1 MRRIFRTL
9 KEGFLGF
16 FRHFSV
22 SLSSIA
28 VVTFTML
35 FFGIILILTNNIN
48 DTTKNIEGNID
59 IWVSVKADYESEKP
73 KIEEEIKQLT
83 GVSRIQE
90 ITKEDALEQYIETY
104 GEAYERFKEN
114 NPLLD
119 GYLIYVS
126 DGRYLDEVSSRVE
139 SSQWAH
145 EVMDGGDATN
155 NLLDSLNMLRTGGSG
170 FVIAL
175 TLLAVFLISNTI
187 KLSIYSRQDE
197 IEIMRIVG
205 ATNNFIRSP
214 FLVEGILI
222 GIFGSIIPIAIII
235 FGYDFLVQKLTD
247 STIFGLFQITPA
259 VPMVYE
265 ISAIILITSV
275 SVGLIGSFISV
286 TRNLRWVR

>member
-35 FFGIILILTNNIN
+35 FLGIILILTNNIN

-73 KIEEEIKQLT
+73 QIEEEIKQLT

-90 ITKEDALEQYIETY
+90 ITKEDALDQYIATY
-104 GEAYERFKEN
+104 GDAYERFKED

-126 DGRYLDEVSSRVE
+126 DGRYLDDVSSKVE
-139 SSQWAH
+139 SAQWAH

-155 NLLDSLNMLRTGGSG
+155 NLLDSLNMLRTGGTS

-175 TLLAVFLISNTI
+175 TLLAIFLISNTI

-222 GIFGSIIPIAIII
+222 GIFGSIIPIAIIF
-235 FGYDFLVQKLTD
+235 FGYDYLVVKLAD

-259 VPMVYE
+259 VPMIYE
-265 ISAIILITSV
+265 ISTIILITSV

>member
-35 FFGIILILTNNIN
+35 FLGIILILTNNIN

-73 KIEEEIKQLT
+73 QIEEEIKQLT

-90 ITKEDALEQYIETY
+90 ITKEDALDQYIATY
-104 GEAYERFKEN
+104 GDAYERFKED

-126 DGRYLDEVSSRVE
+126 DGRYLEDVSSKVE
-139 SSQWAH
+139 SAQWAH

-155 NLLDSLNMLRTGGSG
+155 NLLDSLNMLRTGGTS

-175 TLLAVFLISNTI
+175 TLLAIFLISNTI

-222 GIFGSIIPIAIII
+222 GIFGSIIPIAIIF
-235 FGYDFLVQKLTD
+235 FGYDYLVVKLAD

-259 VPMVYE
+259 VPMIYE
-265 ISAIILITSV
+265 ISTIILVTSV

>member
-9 KEGFLGF
+9 KEGFVGF

-35 FFGIILILTNNIN
+35 FLGIILILTNNIN
-48 DTTKNIEGNID
+48 STTKNIEGNID
-59 IWVSVKADYESEKP
+59 IWVSIKADYENEKP
-73 KIEEEIKQLT
+73 QIEEEIKRIT

-90 ITKEDALEQYIETY
+90 ITKEDALEQYIATY
-104 GEAYERFKEN
+104 GDAYERFKEN

-119 GYLIYVS
+119 GYLIYVT
-126 DGRYLDEVSSRVE
+126 DGRYLEEVSNKVKSA
-139 SSQWAH
+139 QWAF

-155 NLLDSLNMLRTGGSG
+155 NLLDSLNMLRTGGST

-214 FLVEGILI
+214 FLIEGILI
-222 GIFGSIIPIAIII
+222 GIFGSIIPIVIIV
-235 FGYDFLVQKLTD
+235 FGYDYLVNKLAD

-265 ISAIILITSV
+265 ISVIILITSV

>member
-1 MRRIFRTL
+1 
-9 KEGFLGF
+9 
-16 FRHFSV
+16 
-22 SLSSIA
+22 
-28 VVTFTML
+28 ML
-35 FFGIILILTNNIN
+35 FLGIILILTNNIN

-73 KIEEEIKQLT
+73 QIEEEIKQLT

-155 NLLDSLNMLRTGGSG
+155 NLLDSLNMLRTGGTG

-235 FGYDFLVQKLTD
+235 FGYEYLVEKLAD

>member
-35 FFGIILILTNNIN
+35 FLGIILILTNNIN

-73 KIEEEIKQLT
+73 QIEEEIKQLT

-90 ITKEDALEQYIETY
+90 ITKEDALDQYIATY
-104 GEAYERFKEN
+104 GDAYERFKED

-126 DGRYLDEVSSRVE
+126 DGRYLEDVSSKVE
-139 SSQWAH
+139 SAQWAH

-155 NLLDSLNMLRTGGSG
+155 NLLDSLNMLRTGGTS

-175 TLLAVFLISNTI
+175 TLLAIFLISNTI

-222 GIFGSIIPIAIII
+222 GIFGSIIPIAIIF
-235 FGYDFLVQKLTD
+235 FGYDYLVVKLAD

-259 VPMVYE
+259 VPMIYE
-265 ISAIILITSV
+265 ISTIILITSV

>member
-35 FFGIILILTNNIN
+35 FLGIILILTNNIN

-73 KIEEEIKQLT
+73 QIEEEIKQLT

-90 ITKEDALEQYIETY
+90 ITKEDALDQYIATY
-104 GEAYERFKEN
+104 GDAYERFKED

-126 DGRYLDEVSSRVE
+126 DGRYLEDVSSKVE
-139 SSQWAH
+139 SAQWAH

-155 NLLDSLNMLRTGGSG
+155 NLLDSLNMLRTGGTS
-170 FVIAL
+170 FVVAL
-175 TLLAVFLISNTI
+175 TLLAIFLISNTI

-222 GIFGSIIPIAIII
+222 GIFGSIIPIAIIF
-235 FGYDFLVQKLTD
+235 FGYDYLVVKLAD

-259 VPMVYE
+259 VPMIYE
-265 ISAIILITSV
+265 ISTIILVTSV

>member
-35 FFGIILILTNNIN
+35 FLGIILILTNNIN

-73 KIEEEIKQLT
+73 QIEEEIKQLT

-90 ITKEDALEQYIETY
+90 ITKEDALDQYIATY
-104 GEAYERFKEN
+104 GDAYERFKED

-126 DGRYLDEVSSRVE
+126 DGRYLDDVSSKVE
-139 SSQWAH
+139 SAQWAH

-155 NLLDSLNMLRTGGSG
+155 NLLDSLNMLRTGGTS

-175 TLLAVFLISNTI
+175 TLLAIFLISNTI

-222 GIFGSIIPIAIII
+222 GIFGSIIPIAIIF
-235 FGYDFLVQKLTD
+235 FGYDYLVVKLAD

-259 VPMVYE
+259 VPMIYE
-265 ISAIILITSV
+265 ISTIILVTSV

>member
-35 FFGIILILTNNIN
+35 FLGIILILTNNIN

-73 KIEEEIKQLT
+73 QIEEEIKQLT

-90 ITKEDALEQYIETY
+90 ITKEDALDQYIATY
-104 GEAYERFKEN
+104 GDAYERFKED

-126 DGRYLDEVSSRVE
+126 DGRYLEDVSSKVE
-139 SSQWAH
+139 SAQWAH

-155 NLLDSLNMLRTGGSG
+155 NLLDSLNTLRTGGTS
-170 FVIAL
+170 FVVAL
-175 TLLAVFLISNTI
+175 TLLAIFLISNTI

-222 GIFGSIIPIAIII
+222 GIFGSIIPIAIIF
-235 FGYDFLVQKLTD
+235 FGYDYLVVKLAD

-259 VPMVYE
+259 VPMIYE
-265 ISAIILITSV
+265 ISTIILVTSV

>member
-9 KEGFLGF
+9 KEGFIGF

-35 FFGIILILTNNIN
+35 FLGIILILTNNIN
-48 DTTKNIEGNID
+48 STTKNIEGNID
-59 IWVSVKADYESEKP
+59 IWVSIKADYENEKP
-73 KIEEEIKQLT
+73 QIEEEIKQIT

-90 ITKEDALEQYIETY
+90 ITKEDALEQYIATY
-104 GEAYERFKEN
+104 GDAYERFKEN

-119 GYLIYVS
+119 GYLIYVT
-126 DGRYLDEVSSRVE
+126 DGRYLEEVSNKVKSA
-139 SSQWAH
+139 QWAF

-155 NLLDSLNMLRTGGSG
+155 NLLDSLNMLRTGGSA

-214 FLVEGILI
+214 FLIEGILI
-222 GIFGSIIPIAIII
+222 GIFGSIIPIVIIV
-235 FGYDFLVQKLTD
+235 FGYDYLVNKLAD

-265 ISAIILITSV
+265 ISVIILITSV

>member
-9 KEGFLGF
+9 KEGFIGF

-35 FFGIILILTNNIN
+35 FLGIILILTNNIN
-48 DTTKNIEGNID
+48 STTKNIEGNID
-59 IWVSVKADYESEKP
+59 IWVSIKADYESEKP
-73 KIEEEIKQLT
+73 QIEEEIKQIA

-90 ITKEDALEQYIETY
+90 ITKEDALEQYIATY
-104 GEAYERFKEN
+104 GDAYERFKEN

-119 GYLIYVS
+119 GYLIYVT
-126 DGRYLDEVSSRVE
+126 DGRYLEEVSNKVKSA
-139 SSQWAH
+139 QWAF

-155 NLLDSLNMLRTGGSG
+155 NLLDSLNMLRTGGST

-214 FLVEGILI
+214 FLIEGILI
-222 GIFGSIIPIAIII
+222 GIFGSIIPIVIIV
-235 FGYDFLVQKLTD
+235 FGYDYLVNKLAN

-265 ISAIILITSV
+265 ISVIILITSV